1 MIFIDIR
8 DISLSGE
15 HSCRRTCQ
23 EGALILSKAD
33 GLNVRQINGCIDNC
47 ELGIRIAGC
56 ILGDV
61 SAMLDEAPII
71 KS

>member
-8 DISLSGE
+8 DIGLGGE
-15 HSCRRTCQ
+15 HSCCRTCQ

-47 ELGIRIAGC
+47 KLGIRITGC
-56 ILGDV
+56 ILSDIICDV
-61 SAMLDEAPII
+61 GRSTDD
-71 KS
+71 